1 MKLVLASGSPR
12 RRELLS
18 SAGVE
23 FEVLVSNVR
32 EEARP
37 DEAAE
42 TYVTRLADEK
52 AADVATR
59 RPNSWII
66 AADTIVCLDHAIL
79 EKPRDRDDAIE
90 ILSSLAGREHL
101 VYTGLTLRNENSGYR
116 DTRVDT
122 TRVRMSPLSR
132 AEVEWY
138 VDTGEPMDKAGA
150 YAVQG
155 VGALF
160 IEEIHGNY
168 TNVVGLP
175 LSMLFDMMRKAG
187 ISPMGGSHS

>member
-18 SAGVE
+18 SVGVD
-23 FEVLVSNVR
+23 FEVLASHIR
-32 EEARP
+32 EGMRP
-37 DEAAE
+37 GETPQ

-52 AADVATR
+52 AAEVAAR
-59 RPNSWII
+59 RPSSWVI
-66 AADTIVCLDHAIL
+66 AADTIVCLDNAIL
-79 EKPRDRDDAIE
+79 EKPRNRDEAIA
-90 ILSSLAGREHL
+90 ILSSLAGREHV
-101 VYTGLTLRNENSGYR
+101 VYTGLTLRSEIAGYR
-116 DTRVDT
+116 DTRVAT
-122 TRVRMSPLSR
+122 TRVRMSSLSR

-168 TNVVGLP
+168 ANVVGLP

-187 ISPMGGSHS
+187 ISPMGG

>member
-12 RRELLS
+12 RRELLAS
-18 SAGVE
+18 VGVD
-23 FEVLVSNVR
+23 FEVLISNIT
-32 EEARP
+32 EAMRP
-37 DEAAE
+37 NEAAE
-42 TYVTRLADEK
+42 SYVARLADEK
-52 AADVATR
+52 AAEVAAR
-59 RPNSWII
+59 RPHCWVI
-66 AADTIVCLDHAIL
+66 AADTIVCLEKAIL
-79 EKPRDRDDAIE
+79 EKPRDRADAITL
-90 ILSSLAGREHL
+90 LSSLAGREHV
-101 VYTGLTLRNENSGYR
+101 VYTGLTLRNEKTGYR
-116 DTRVDT
+116 DTRVAT

-132 AEVEWY
+132 AEIEWY

-187 ISPMGGSHS
+187 INPVGG